1 MLVTSRQ
8 RRTVMETRLMEVSS
22 EDELNPRP
30 FSCCFF
36 NYSYL
41 FVETYNRYFILIYYR
56 CEHNHTNMGL

>member
-8 RRTVMETRLMEVSS
+8 RRTVMETRLTEVSS

-41 FVETYNRYFILIYYR
+41 FVEAYNRKFSIIYYKYIYN
-56 CEHNHTNMGL
+56 HNKIGH